1 MSNDKDSQIVP
12 KGSQGILKTSSSLV
26 RRGLDDLSRSH
37 SGNFTAHLWFEKGKD
52 FLDDFDNAEALP
64 CFEKAIEVNPSYVDA
79 WLYKS
84 FSLHGLGRST
94 DSIESLNKC
103 LEIDPSCY
111 WALDQKGYVLAR
123 LRRFHE
129 AIDWYESANRAR
141 PAYAHPW
148 FGKGEALYELGR
160 YDDALYCYNEIID
173 KSLEI
178 DVPVSIFSVFSRKAD
193 ALVELGRIDD
203 AINSYEDYVAFASA
217 GEEWEI
223 YGGRLLIDALKRL
236 QDLKSKTG
244 APEAGSPRY
253 AYVVREQGAPIE
265 AGSIGYPDIETAIL
279 EALKQKDAQ
288 YEAGELSDEA
298 YRGVVREYQAMIK
311 EHIQKNR
318 QHVHE

>member
-1 MSNDKDSQIVP
+1 VSNDKDRQIVP
-12 KGSQGILKTSSSLV
+12 NGPQGLLKTSSSLV
-26 RRGLDDLSRSH
+26 RRGLDDLSRNY
-37 SGNFTAHLWFEKGKD
+37 SGNFTAELWFEKGKD
-52 FLDDFDNAEALP
+52 FWNNYDYADAIQ
-64 CFEKAIEVNPSYVDA
+64 CFEKALEVNPSYVDA

-84 FSLHGLGRST
+84 SSLQCLDRLT
-94 DSIESLNKC
+94 DSIEPLNKC

-236 QDLKSKTG
+236 QDLKSKTR

-288 YEAGELSDEA
+288 HEAGEISDEA
-298 YRGVVREYQAMIK
+298 YRGAVNQYQTMIK

-318 QHVHE
+318 QQAHE